1 MKICA
6 VRKTSIVFV
15 LIVIF
20 SFITTISFGMPIV
33 TYDVSGSS
41 GNWDLNFSVTNN
53 LGNTNDIYFF
63 GVQLPARSILQSP
76 TGFDPNIWTSWTNAD
91 LGGTNSVYNNNWVD
105 NSYSH
110 LGNGQT
116 LSGFVVHTESLPTSV
131 SWFAYAF
138 NGLYF
143 GTDYFNT
150 STNPGFEG
158 TATQRSQVTEPATLL
173 IMGLG
178 LVGLAGAR
186 KLIKNKR

>member
-41 GNWDLNFSVTNN
+41 GSWALNFSVTNN
-53 LGNTNDIYFF
+53 LGGTNDIYFF

-76 TGFDPNIWTSWTNAD
+76 TGFDTDLTSWTNVD
-91 LGGTNSVYNNNWVD
+91 YGGSESVYNNNWLD
-105 NSYSH
+105 ASISH

-116 LSGFVVHTESLPTSV
+116 LSGFVVGTASLPTSV
-131 SWFAYAF
+131 SWFAYAS
-138 NGLYF
+138 NGTYS
-143 GTDYFNT
+143 GNDYFNS

-158 TATQRSQVTEPATLL
+158 TATPRSQVPEPATLL
-173 IMGLG
+173 ILGLG

-186 KLIKNKR
+186 KLKR